1 MKQLNLV
8 RESGE
13 PIQQYAGE
21 ACRGVELDE
30 VARFRDDAE
39 FGAGDSAREHVRPVE
54 RNPGVPF
61 TPHYENRKCELVV
74 AVLDVAG
81 VTLVGLLY
89 LSIER
94 GLTVVAEPGRTSASW
109 SRSRIGRCAAPAT
122 YSRTNAWCRA
132 AGSCANTSALS
143 ATSRKNGEP
152 QGLRATTSINA
163 SARNTVL

>member
-1 MKQLNLV
+1 MKQLHFV

-21 ACRGVELDE
+21 AFRGVELDE

-39 FGAGDSAREHVRPVE
+39 FGAGDSAREHVRPGE

-94 GLTVVAEPGRTSASW
+94 GLTVVAEPGADERVVVEVA
-109 SRSRIGRCAAPAT
+109 
-122 YSRTNAWCRA
+122 NRA
-132 AGSCANTSALS
+132 VRGAGD
-143 ATSRKNGEP
+143 
-152 QGLRATTSINA
+152 
-163 SARNTVL
+163 VLTDQCLV